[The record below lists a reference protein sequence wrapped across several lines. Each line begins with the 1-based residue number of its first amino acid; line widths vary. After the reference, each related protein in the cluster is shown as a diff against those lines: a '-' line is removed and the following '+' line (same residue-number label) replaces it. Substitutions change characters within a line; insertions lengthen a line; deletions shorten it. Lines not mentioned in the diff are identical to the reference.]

1 MYKSI
6 HLNKICL
13 WSFLV
18 ISLILFLSPVSNTIS
33 SLINDKVS
41 HAFAYGTLFFL
52 AAKSYKDKY
61 SSLYIGLVVFL
72 FPLEKKKQTCYYHHW
87 SSVKLI
93 GNHNNADGKIK
104 KKLIDENR

>member
-61 SSLYIGLVVFL
+61 SSLYIGLLVFL
-72 FPLEKKKQTCYYHHW
+72 LGFTVEIVQSMTGYRSGEFDDILAN
-87 SSVKLI
+87 VF
-93 GNHNNADGKIK
+93 
-104 KKLIDENR
+104 

>member
-41 HAFAYGTLFFL
+41 HAFAYGTLFFI

-61 SSLYIGLVVFL
+61 SSLYIGLLVFL
-72 FPLEKKKQTCYYHHW
+72 LGFIVEIVQSMTGYRSGEFDDVLAN
-87 SSVKLI
+87 VFGI
-93 GNHNNADGKIK
+93 GLVGI
-104 KKLIDENR
+104 LRIV

>member
-61 SSLYIGLVVFL
+61 SSLYIGLLVFL
-72 FPLEKKKQTCYYHHW
+72 LGFIVEIVQSMTGYRSGEFDDILAN
-87 SSVKLI
+87 VFGI
-93 GNHNNADGKIK
+93 GLVGI
-104 KKLIDENR
+104 LRIV

>member
-61 SSLYIGLVVFL
+61 SSLYIGLLVFL
-72 FPLEKKKQTCYYHHW
+72 LGFIVEIVQSMTGYRSGEFDDVLAN
-87 SSVKLI
+87 VFGI
-93 GNHNNADGKIK
+93 GLDGFLRIV
-104 KKLIDENR
+104 

>member
-18 ISLILFLSPVSNTIS
+18 KSLILFLSPVSNTIS

-61 SSLYIGLVVFL
+61 SSLYIGLLVFL
-72 FPLEKKKQTCYYHHW
+72 LGFTVEIVQSMTGYRSGEFDDILAN
-87 SSVKLI
+87 VFGI
-93 GNHNNADGKIK
+93 GLVGI
-104 KKLIDENR
+104 LRIV

>member
-61 SSLYIGLVVFL
+61 SSLYIGLLVFL
-72 FPLEKKKQTCYYHHW
+72 LGFTVEIVQSMTGYRSGEFDDILA
-87 SSVKLI
+87 KLAPRT
-93 GNHNNADGKIK
+93 GSFV
-104 KKLIDENR
+104 

>member
-52 AAKSYKDKY
+52 ATKSYKDKY
-61 SSLYIGLVVFL
+61 SSLYIGLLVFL
-72 FPLEKKKQTCYYHHW
+72 LGFIVEIVQSMTGYRSGEFDDVLAN
-87 SSVKLI
+87 VFGI
-93 GNHNNADGKIK
+93 GLVGI
-104 KKLIDENR
+104 LRIV

>member
-33 SLINDKVS
+33 TLINDKVS

-61 SSLYIGLVVFL
+61 SSLYIGLLVFL
-72 FPLEKKKQTCYYHHW
+72 LGFTVEIVQSMTGYRSGEFDDVLAN
-87 SSVKLI
+87 VFGI
-93 GNHNNADGKIK
+93 GLVGI
-104 KKLIDENR
+104 LRIV

>member
-61 SSLYIGLVVFL
+61 SSLYIGLLVFL
-72 FPLEKKKQTCYYHHW
+72 LGFIVEIVQSMTGYRSGEFDDVLANVFGICL
-87 SSVKLI
+87 VGILRI
-93 GNHNNADGKIK
+93 V
-104 KKLIDENR
+104 

>member
-61 SSLYIGLVVFL
+61 SSLYIGLLVFL
-72 FPLEKKKQTCYYHHW
+72 LGFIVEIVQSMTGYR
-87 SSVKLI
+87 SGEFDDVFANVFGI
-93 GNHNNADGKIK
+93 GLVGI
-104 KKLIDENR
+104 LRIV

>member
-61 SSLYIGLVVFL
+61 SSLYIGLLVFL
-72 FPLEKKKQTCYYHHW
+72 LGFIVEIVQSMTGYRSGEFDDVLAN
-87 SSVKLI
+87 VFGI
-93 GNHNNADGKIK
+93 GLVGI
-104 KKLIDENR
+104 LRIV

>member
-61 SSLYIGLVVFL
+61 SSLYIGLLVFIL
-72 FPLEKKKQTCYYHHW
+72 GFIVEIVQSMTGYRSGEFDDVLAN
-87 SSVKLI
+87 VFGI
-93 GNHNNADGKIK
+93 GLVGI
-104 KKLIDENR
+104 LRIV

>member
-41 HAFAYGTLFFL
+41 HAFAYGTLFFV

-61 SSLYIGLVVFL
+61 SSLYIGLLVFL
-72 FPLEKKKQTCYYHHW
+72 LGFIVEIVQSMTGYRSGEFDDVLAN
-87 SSVKLI
+87 VFGI
-93 GNHNNADGKIK
+93 GLVGI
-104 KKLIDENR
+104 LRIV

>member
-61 SSLYIGLVVFL
+61 SSLYIGLLVFL
-72 FPLEKKKQTCYYHHW
+72 LGFTVEIVQSMTGYRSGEFDDILAN
-87 SSVKLI
+87 VFGI
-93 GNHNNADGKIK
+93 GLVGI
-104 KKLIDENR
+104 LRIV

>member
-33 SLINDKVS
+33 ILINDKVS

-61 SSLYIGLVVFL
+61 SSLYIGLLVFL
-72 FPLEKKKQTCYYHHW
+72 LGFTVEIVQSMTGYRSGEFDDVLAN
-87 SSVKLI
+87 VFGI
-93 GNHNNADGKIK
+93 GLVGI
-104 KKLIDENR
+104 LRIV

>member
-61 SSLYIGLVVFL
+61 SSLYIGLLVFL
-72 FPLEKKKQTCYYHHW
+72 LGFTVEIVQSMTGYRSGEFDDILANIFG
-87 SSVKLI
+87 I
-93 GNHNNADGKIK
+93 GLVGI
-104 KKLIDENR
+104 LRIV

>member
-61 SSLYIGLVVFL
+61 SSLVFLLGFIVEIVQSMTGYRSGEFDDVLANVFGIGLVGILRIV
-72 FPLEKKKQTCYYHHW
+72 
-87 SSVKLI
+87 
-93 GNHNNADGKIK
+93 
-104 KKLIDENR
+104 

>member
-61 SSLYIGLVVFL
+61 SSLYIGLLVFL
-72 FPLEKKKQTCYYHHW
+72 LGFTVEIVQSMTGYRSGEFDDILAN
-87 SSVKLI
+87 VFGI
-93 GNHNNADGKIK
+93 GLVGI
-104 KKLIDENR
+104 LRIF

>member
-61 SSLYIGLVVFL
+61 SSLYIGLLVFL
-72 FPLEKKKQTCYYHHW
+72 LGFTVEIVQSMTGYRSGELDDILAN
-87 SSVKLI
+87 VFGI
-93 GNHNNADGKIK
+93 GLVGI
-104 KKLIDENR
+104 LRIV

>member
-61 SSLYIGLVVFL
+61 SSLYIGLLVFL
-72 FPLEKKKQTCYYHHW
+72 LGFTVEIVQSMTGYRSGEFDDVLAN
-87 SSVKLI
+87 VFGI
-93 GNHNNADGKIK
+93 GLVGI
-104 KKLIDENR
+104 LRIV